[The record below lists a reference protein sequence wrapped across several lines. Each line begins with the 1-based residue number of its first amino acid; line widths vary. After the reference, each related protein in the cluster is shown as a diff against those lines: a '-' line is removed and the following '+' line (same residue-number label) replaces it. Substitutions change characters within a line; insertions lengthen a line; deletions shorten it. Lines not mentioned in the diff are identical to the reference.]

1 MIDFVYIH
9 SLPSPNPSS
18 SSLPT
23 QLYVLSL
30 FLKQDKSK
38 KKINTDKKKIS
49 NRKQNKKYAQKI
61 HGMCFALTP
70 GPWLVLEYGLQTQCC
85 GF

>member
-1 MIDFVYIH
+1 MIDFVYIL
-9 SLPSPNPSS
+9 SPPSILLDLPSPLNFMFF
-18 SSLPT
+18 
-23 QLYVLSL
+23 L

-38 KKINTDKKKIS
+38 KKIKTDKKKIS

-70 GPWLVLEYGLQTQCC
+70 GPWLVLEYGLQTQ
-85 GF
+85 